1 MRWSRLSPKNKG
13 VSSLLNELNVRLKE
27 LKELQL
33 HQEVC
38 TWLDDV
44 NSVETWAKEVKGVV
58 WNVGY
63 GAYKAF
69 NTTATVAQFV
79 KFAAILSEEF
89 KLVTAVNVAAPGI
102 SIMKT
107 TLSVAGTTS
116 AKILQGTLAGIGIA
130 VGI

>member
-1 MRWSRLSPKNKG
+1 MSPKNKV

-33 HQEVC
+33 HQEVR

-69 NTTATVAQFV
+69 NTTATVAQFA
-79 KFAAILSEEF
+79 KFGAIQRNLS
-89 KLVTAVNVAAPGI
+89 LLP
-102 SIMKT
+102 
-107 TLSVAGTTS
+107 
-116 AKILQGTLAGIGIA
+116 LQMLLPRAFRL
-130 VGI
+130 